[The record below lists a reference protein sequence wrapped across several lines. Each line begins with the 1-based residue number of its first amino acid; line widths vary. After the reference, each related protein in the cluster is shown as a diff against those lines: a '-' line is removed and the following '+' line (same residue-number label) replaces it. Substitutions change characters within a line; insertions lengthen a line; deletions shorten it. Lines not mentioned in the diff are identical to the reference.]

1 MHIDCLHYKDKRSD
15 KIWGYTLDKDRCIV
29 FYGKTRGTLSFI
41 EHKGHLPHHPLIGTA
56 NGNLSIPT
64 TTYKA
69 RKTKLSKGYV
79 PVLENELNDYLLDSF
94 KEALMLAKLGMGL
107 REAVR

>member
-15 KIWGYTLDKDRCIV
+15 KIWGYALDKDRCIV
-29 FYGKTRGTLSFI
+29 FYGKTKGTLSFI
-41 EHKGHLPHHPLIGTA
+41 EHKGHLPRHPLFDVA
-56 NGNLSIPT
+56 NSDLSIPN

-69 RKTKLSKGYV
+69 RKSKLSKGYV
-79 PVLENELNDYLLDSF
+79 PLLEYELFDYLPDSF